1 MAVKVHNWL
10 NRFYTNQQGMSLF
23 ELVVGLTLMGIVM
36 MLALVI
42 ISLNANMISL
52 SYNNTMN
59 RASLSGTMSILRN
72 DIQKLSPDSLIHAE
86 SNRLSFY
93 SIDGDYVN
101 YQKSQDKLYRNSDL
115 LLKDLVDDP
124 FQYLNDSLHVVE
136 SVEEDITYLRVT
148 LKIEK
153 EGQIIRA
160 SELFYLRN

>member
-1 MAVKVHNWL
+1 MAMKAHNWL
-10 NRFYTNQQGMSLF
+10 RRFYTNQQGMSLF

-42 ISLNANMISL
+42 ISLNANMVSL

-59 RASLSGTMSILRN
+59 RASLSSTLSVLRT
-72 DIQKLSPDSLIHAE
+72 DVQKLSPDSVIHAE
-86 SNRLSFY
+86 SNQLSFY
-93 SIDGDYVN
+93 SIDGEYVN

-115 LLKDLVDDP
+115 LLENLVDDP
-124 FQYLNDSLHVVE
+124 FQYLNDSLNVVE
-136 SVEEDITYLRVT
+136 SVDEDFTYLRVT

-153 EGQIIRA
+153 KGQIIRA